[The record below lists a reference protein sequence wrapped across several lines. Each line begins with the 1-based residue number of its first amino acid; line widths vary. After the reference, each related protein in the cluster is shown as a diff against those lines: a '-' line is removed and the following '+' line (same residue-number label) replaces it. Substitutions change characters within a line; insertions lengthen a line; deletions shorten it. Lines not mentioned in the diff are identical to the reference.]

1 MTTKHTMITSVTGKA
16 DHCSKQF
23 IRAWV
28 WASIATLSFH
38 GFQLDEPIT
47 VKILDASHKEWTTNN
62 PFTGE
67 PGWQAAGFWVPGKRQ
82 ILLRADQSREGMAT
96 IILHEVIHCLCGSF
110 ESGSDERV
118 CSTLTARLK
127 PTVSAMA
134 QPLIDNAE
142 QNAAFVAH
150 RLIGYRSKEDQGDG
164 YNDEQW
170 VRTRTIDTVSR
181 KKRAKELEKA
191 RAETPDAPQLI
202 SPDFFDSFVKR
213 KGDEQ

>member
-1 MTTKHTMITSVTGKA
+1 MDKNTMITKVAGKS

-23 IRAWV
+23 IRAWL

-47 VKILDASHKEWTTNN
+47 VRILPEDHRVWTTTN

-67 PGWQAAGFWVPGKRQ
+67 AGWIAAGFWVPSKRE

-110 ESGSDERV
+110 QRGSNERV

-127 PTVSAMA
+127 PTVAAMA
-134 QPLIDNAE
+134 QPLIDNA
-142 QNAAFVAH
+142 QKNAAFVAH
-150 RLIGYRSKEDQGDG
+150 RKIGYRSKEDQPDD

-170 VRTRTIDTVSR
+170 EPTGTWDPI
-181 KKRAKELEKA
+181 KRKELRRLRSERIRK
-191 RAETPDAPQLI
+191 RSEEMPDVQLL
-202 SPDFFDSFVKR
+202 SDDFLK
-213 KGDEQ
+213 KLGGE